1 MLEKTLPAAL
11 REPWRVV
18 LVDYSDPH
26 DIARWARSLRSPRLQ
41 IVTCAARNDAT
52 RRPIQSQARAWQA
65 GVDALPPDEVDT
77 IALGDPLWLV
87 PRGIVSRLA
96 ARPAAEPWLVDGAL
110 VVLPA
115 ELARLYRACP
125 GYVGAGAEV
134 ADLAAR
140 LAEGGRPARAAAL
153 GCRRLGRPPP
163 LPAASA
169 RLLALR
175 AGALGWP
182 SPGPGPALRQGPG

>member
-26 DIARWARSLRSPRLQ
+26 DVSRWARSLRHPRLQ
-41 IVTCAARNDAT
+41 VVSYSARSDAT

-65 GVDALPPDEVDT
+65 GVDSLPEEGIET
-77 IALGDPLWLV
+77 IVLGDPLWLV
-87 PRGIVSRLA
+87 PRGIVARLA
-96 ARPAAEPWLVDGAL
+96 ERPAAEPWVVDGAL

-115 ELARLYRACP
+115 ALAREYRACP

-140 LAEGGRPARAAAL
+140 LAEGGRSARAVAA
-153 GCRRLGRPPP
+153 GCRRLGRAPP

-182 SPGPGPALRQGPG
+182 LPALG